1 MVTEQLRYADD
12 VELLDFPVRENLT
25 WKEKKQAE
33 LLKTINRGVMLV
45 TGEAGSGKD
54 LFGHALAAKNKY
66 YFSDLVDPSKPRKV
80 LLDVPPKK
88 AFGEYIPFDS
98 AVMMKEISKMAKAA
112 KMGGVENSKDQKEV
126 DQFIEEETGKWLLEG
141 KGQMLFKGAFLYLEE
156 LKNYCYNR
164 EPHRLFNKYIGK
176 LCDVHRHLDMLIVG
190 THIREEEIDVNTFLS
205 KTTHRA
211 KCFWSLSMPNT
222 TQVKI
227 ARGRYY
233 VGSNVWNVQSRPFVM
248 NVNGAEPQEFL
259 NGACY
264 YDLYA
269 TKNYVN
275 LKPVVNKKE
284 EKEDNNG

>member
-1 MVTEQLRYADD
+1 MTTLQYADD

-25 WKEKKQAE
+25 HKEKQQAE
-33 LLKTINRGVMLV
+33 LLRTINRGVMLV

-54 LFGHALAAKNKY
+54 LFAISLAARNKY
-66 YFSDLVDPSKPRKV
+66 YFSDLIDPSKPRKV
-80 LLDVPPKK
+80 MLDTPPKR
-88 AFGEYIPFDS
+88 AFGEYILFDS
-98 AVMMKEISKMAKAA
+98 RVMMQEISKMAKAA

-126 DQFIEEETGKWLLEG
+126 DQFIDEETARWLLEG
-141 KGQMLFKGAFLYLEE
+141 EGQMLFKGAFVKLEE

-176 LCDVHRHLDMLIVG
+176 LCDIHRHLDMLIVG

-211 KCFWSLSMPNT
+211 KCQWSLSMPNT
-222 TQVKI
+222 SQVKI

-233 VGSNVWNVQSRPFVM
+233 SGTNVWNVQAKPFVM
-248 NVNGAEPQEFL
+248 NVNGAEPRDFL
-259 NGACY
+259 DGHCY

-269 TKNYVN
+269 TKSYVN
-275 LKPVVNKKE
+275 LKPVLKE
-284 EKEDNNG
+284 KDNG